1 MNTSAGTDV
10 RGAETEVRI
19 LTKQAVLENR
29 AFTKAVRK
37 LFLFASQETC
47 VRYGDLS
54 QYMYAS
60 PDAQIKDDVVNGDAG
75 FNDLL
80 HHQDYYLLHKGKN
93 LIADKQLEIARALG
107 KTPGHMCDLG
117 PGPRASVEGKTLPFI
132 EAKMMMAGRENVT
145 GVVLVDRSRSY
156 LTSGQDA
163 IHDVYPNMPITIIND
178 TFDNIDDGLA
188 HLTNVTITLLGN
200 TGSNFPFNP
209 IVPNPGSL
217 SFFEGIKD
225 LASASGGTVVIE
237 QDCTQDEKLLMAAY
251 SNDAAAKWM
260 KNLLHRMTRDAGVV
274 FERQADASKGIEAK
288 TGLDKNVSDF
298 EYFARWNKDTYCMEM
313 GVISSHNFK
322 VRMNGESF
330 DIKTGT
336 ELHMWNS
343 HKYPVDLFKRMLET
357 AGFKISTIITDG
369 DTYSKRPAQ
378 SALHFAHVDKL
389 AA

>member
-1 MNTSAGTDV
+1 MYLGKPMDTVAPV
-10 RGAETEVRI
+10 EHRV
-19 LTKQAVLENR
+19 LTKQAIMENR

-60 PDAQIKDDVVNGDAG
+60 PDTHVRDDLVNGDAG

-80 HHQDYYLLHKGKN
+80 HHPDYYLLHKGKD

-107 KTPGHMCDLG
+107 RTPGQMCDLG

-132 EAKMMMAGRENVT
+132 EAKTMMVGRENVS

-163 IHDVYPNMPITIIND
+163 IHEVYPNMPITIIND
-178 TFDNIDDGLA
+178 TFDNIGDRLA
-188 HLTNVTITLLGN
+188 HLNDVTITLLGN
-200 TGSNFPFNP
+200 TGSNFPYNP

-217 SFFEGIKD
+217 AFFESIKD
-225 LASASGGTVVIE
+225 LASSSGGTVVIE
-237 QDCTQDEKLLMAAY
+237 QDCTQDENVLMAAY
-251 SNDAAAKWM
+251 NNEAAAKWM
-260 KNLLHRMTRDAGVV
+260 KNLLHRMVRDANVV
-274 FERQADASKGIEAK
+274 FERVDGSDKDK
-288 TGLDKNVSDF
+288 TDLRGGLDKDVSGF
-298 EYFARWNKDTYCMEM
+298 EYFARWNKDTFCMEM
-313 GVISSHNFK
+313 GVIASHDYT

-330 DIKTGT
+330 NIKAGT

-343 HKYPVDLFKRMLET
+343 HKYPIDLFKRMLET
-357 AGFKISTIITDG
+357 AGFKVSTVITDG
-369 DTYSKRPAQ
+369 DIYAKRPAQ

-389 AA
+389 VA